1 MQEHASLRPVVGQ
14 AGLRSTFQQ
23 RRQDP
28 PHLAAGKGRYTLH
41 PFDRKEE
48 RKQSPTAK
56 TVVSPPRLWISKEAG
71 RKKLIPE

>member
-1 MQEHASLRPVVGQ
+1 KKGDDQQCKNTQVS
-14 AGLRSTFQQ
+14 GLSWQ

-56 TVVSPPRLWISKEAG
+56 TVVSPPRLWISK
-71 RKKLIPE
+71 